1 MSTLIDRDYCLR
13 HPVTIIRLFGFTVFL
28 RMIIGPSRSLLEL
41 LTRYYADHG
50 YPLPGR
56 IGDAYRVSALLE
68 YRMARIY
75 RRFAAKFHTNDEA
88 YRLFEELRQEEEE
101 HGRLMEL
108 CRYTL
113 KNKPNLAFVPSVRDP
128 AIRQMLKELRQ
139 IERTADNMSL
149 AEALDITEQLEKG
162 EVNTIFNRLLKQT
175 EETESHLFKD
185 KLAQIE
191 GHSTSVPRR
200 LQALREAAI
209 PAH

>member
-1 MSTLIDRDYCLR
+1 MSTLIDRSYCLR
-13 HPVTIIRLFGFTVFL
+13 HPGTITRLFGLSVFL
-28 RMIIGPSRSLLEL
+28 RMLFSRNRSLLEL
-41 LTRYYADHG
+41 LTSHYADHG

-75 RRFAAKFHTNDEA
+75 RRFATKFHTNDKA
-88 YRLFEELRQEEEE
+88 HQLFEELYQEEEE

-113 KNKPNLAFVPSVRDP
+113 KNKPALAFMPSVRDP
-128 AIRQMLKELRQ
+128 AIRRMLKELRQ
-139 IERTADNMSL
+139 IERTADNISL

-175 EETESHLFKD
+175 GETESHLFKD
-185 KLAQIE
+185 KLSQIE

-200 LQALREAAI
+200 LQALRETAI
-209 PAH
+209 PAP